1 MSELERALRGAFA
14 MDAVPEPRPGFE
26 ARLAGAARERRA
38 LALPGLLAA
47 AVAGA
52 AIATLLIGRGGE
64 QRAAPAARPPQA
76 GGGSVTQ
83 AWELVV
89 ELRHRFSWSSDD
101 REKREPFKIIAP
113 EPPPP
118 AAPRERRPA
127 VRRPV
132 DQVECGDDPLC
143 PLVAPSAARVSI
155 AAAGGRARVTLDGQ
169 DAGATPLEIDVIP
182 GDHMFEVRW
191 EDGRTKKVFATLRS
205 GDHRS
210 IRVSPR

>member
-26 ARLAGAARERRA
+26 ARVAGAARQRRV
-38 LALPGLLAA
+38 LPGLLAT
-47 AVAGA
+47 AVAAA
-52 AIATLLIGRGGE
+52 AIATLLVGRRGE
-64 QRAAPAARPPQA
+64 ERAARGARPLRA
-76 GGGSVTQ
+76 GGGSVTEVWQ
-83 AWELVV
+83 LVV
-89 ELRHRFSWSSDD
+89 ELRHRFSWSTADE
-101 REKREPFKIIAP
+101 EKP
-113 EPPPP
+113 EPVPITAPQPPTP
-118 AAPRERRPA
+118 TEPREHRPA
-127 VRRPV
+127 VRRPI
-132 DQVECGDDPLC
+132 DQVDCGDDPLC

-155 AAAGGRARVTLDGQ
+155 AATGGKARVTLDGQ

-182 GDHMFEVRW
+182 GEHMFEVRW